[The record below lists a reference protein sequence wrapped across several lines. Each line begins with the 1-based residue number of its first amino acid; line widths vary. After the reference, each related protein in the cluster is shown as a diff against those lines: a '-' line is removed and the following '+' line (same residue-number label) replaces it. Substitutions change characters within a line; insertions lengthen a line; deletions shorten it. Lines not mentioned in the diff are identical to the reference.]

1 MAAFGNRYFEKMGD
15 VDYENDDMRISSNYR
30 VEVEEWQDINKELKK
45 HGLPIVKILHPSDV
59 TLLSGR
65 TICMDLPMSQTV
77 RENFISLMVDCDHRQ
92 NLLQDL
98 ILSNNQIKEDLT
110 KQTDL
115 MEKYHGRMKELKV
128 LLESSRN
135 RVEELEKDQ
144 DMKSSIFEEEEE
156 KLKNTKKSMHQ
167 KCKFLQQKCD
177 NQEKELERL
186 KHKLGKMASEEE
198 KRTERQNQIFQEFKK
213 RTARAHNTMDEKL
226 LDIIDAY
233 EKQIS
238 SMQKE
243 LDFYKSDEV
252 TDNRT
257 YEEDSVHEAGVSSN
271 MKSLIRSYEKQLSKA
286 NDKVKKLQD
295 EKDLVKLEM
304 GSRPE
309 ITDYRVIQQRVK
321 KLEKLLAVHN
331 ISIPGEN
338 DKKDPFRQRKKY
350 STKLDDLEYLPLDLC
365 RQYLRDVATELDTD
379 DLENVTP
386 RVQKFN
392 ERLETALQFEQFC
405 RNVTEMVNEDDINTS
420 KGRSKSPSRKKNNLS
435 SKSLQL
441 AMATIQSWKDDQDSL
456 QELAISVNKLG
467 DRVAP
472 WLKIRLG
479 SEPSVSK
486 IITALDKLVYD
497 DGISKDKDGK
507 EHPSRSVL
515 ESIVKH
521 FQTLFDVP
529 SVSGV
534 YPRMNDIYSKLGEV
548 HNVLNTLRNLLGLD
562 TDCKSSDIVDTVGRL
577 CSQHNNTTSRQLK
590 ALLQTEDLEGVIRRL
605 EEHNSFFPA
614 FQEVMRK
621 MFDILDVQR
630 MDQVIPAVRALKLLA
645 S

>member
-1 MAAFGNRYFEKMGD
+1 MATFSGRFLKSLED
-15 VDYENDDMRISSNYR
+15 ENDDMRITSNYR
-30 VEVEEWQDINKELKK
+30 MEVDSWQDVNKQLKK
-45 HGLPIVKILHPSDV
+45 HGLPMVKILHPSDV

-65 TICMDLPMSQTV
+65 TVCMDLPMSQTV

-98 ILSNNQIKEDLT
+98 ILSNNQLKDDLS
-110 KQTDL
+110 KQTEL
-115 MEKYHGRMKELKV
+115 TEKYHGRMRELKV
-128 LLESSRN
+128 LLESSRS
-135 RVEELEKDQ
+135 RVEDLEKEQ
-144 DMKSSIFEEEEE
+144 NTRSSLFEDEEE
-156 KLKNTKKSMHQ
+156 KLKNTKKSIHQ
-167 KCKFLQQKCD
+167 KCKYLQQKCD

-186 KHKLGKMASEEE
+186 KTKLAKMSTEEE
-198 KRTERQNQIFQEFKK
+198 KRTDRQNQIFQEFKK

-238 SMQKE
+238 SLIKE
-243 LDFYKSDEV
+243 LEFYKSEEV
-252 TDNRT
+252 GDNRT
-257 YEEDSVHEAGVSSN
+257 CEEDSFVGAGMSSN

-286 NDKVKKLQD
+286 NDKIKKLQD
-295 EKDLVKLEM
+295 DKELVKLEM

-309 ITDYRVIQQRVK
+309 VTDYRIIQQRVK

-331 ISIPGEN
+331 IGIPGEQ

-350 STKLDDLEYLPLDLC
+350 STKLEDLEYLPLDMC
-365 RQYLRDVATELDTD
+365 RQYLRDVAGELDSD
-379 DLENVTP
+379 DLEDIVP

-392 ERLETALQFEQFC
+392 DRLETALQYEQFC
-405 RNVTEMVNEDDINTS
+405 RNVAEMTDSNDLNSS
-420 KGRSKSPSRKKNNLS
+420 KGRAKSPCRKKSSLS

-441 AMATIQSWKDDQDSL
+441 AMSTIQSWKDDQESL

-467 DRVAP
+467 ERVAP

-479 SEPSVSK
+479 AEPTVAK
-486 IITALDKLVYD
+486 IITAVDKLVYD
-497 DGISKDKDGK
+497 DGITKDKDGK

-515 ESIVKH
+515 ESIVQH

-529 SVSGV
+529 SIAGV

-548 HNVLNTLRNLLGLD
+548 HNVLNTLRNLLGLES
-562 TDCKSSDIVDTVGRL
+562 DCKSSDIVDTVGRL
-577 CSQHNNTTSRQLK
+577 CSSHNNTTSKQLK

-621 MFDILDVQR
+621 LFDILDVQR
-630 MDQVIPAVRALKLLA
+630 MDQVIPAVRALKVLA